1 MTVHDTS
8 QAPESASSHDRA
20 ASVFAGLRPSASA
33 ATSPAAGR
41 PRIPR
46 GLMATGTV
54 VLASSMALGLTG
66 QVDPVSAATKR
77 PAEKPKTPSVLGK
90 SIRDAVSAARTAIAV
105 PAQAAE
111 GIPSVY
117 RVVAG
122 DTVSSIAGR
131 YGLSTASVL
140 ALNGLGWTTLIFP
153 GQDLKLGGAA
163 SPAPAEETLPD
174 RAGRYTIV
182 AGDTISGIADRFGVS
197 TQSVLSANGLGWS
210 SIIYPGQTIA
220 IPGIV
225 DFTEAISVIDAP
237 VDEAPAEEAPS
248 IAEPIAEVAPAPEP
262 VAPPAPVNG
271 SYTIVSGDT
280 LSSIAAKFGISTDS
294 LMSANG
300 LDWSSVIY
308 TGGNLVIPGVATP
321 AMSVASSVEGL
332 TAEMAQ
338 NAAIIIQVGR
348 ELGVSDYGIVIA
360 LATAAQESTLRNLDW
375 GDRDSVGL
383 FQQRP
388 SSGWGSV
395 EQLTD
400 PYHSARLFYGGPSNP
415 NAGWTRGLLD
425 ISGWDSLPLT
435 VAAQSVQIS
444 AFPDAYAKW
453 EASAW
458 SWLAALG

>member
-1 MTVHDTS
+1 MTDTS
-8 QAPESASSHDRA
+8 QDRA
-20 ASVFAGLRPSASA
+20 AAVFAGLRPSAHT
-33 ATSPAAGR
+33 ATSPTAPR

-90 SIRDAVSAARTAIAV
+90 SLRDAVSAARTAVTGAAL
-105 PAQAAE
+105 AQVAE
-111 GIPSVY
+111 SAPSVY

-153 GQDLKLGGAA
+153 GQELKLGGAA
-163 SPAPAEETLPD
+163 SPAPAEEAVPD
-174 RAGRYTIV
+174 RSGRYTIV

-225 DFTEAISVIDAP
+225 DFTEAISVVEP
-237 VDEAPAEEAPS
+237 PAADAPS
-248 IAEPIAEVAPAPEP
+248 IAEPVTEVAPPAAPEP
-262 VAPPAPVNG
+262 VAPPATPPAPEPVNG

-280 LSSIAAKFGISTDS
+280 LSSVAAKFGISTEA
-294 LMSANG
+294 LMGANG
-300 LDWSSVIY
+300 LDYSSVIY

-332 TAEMAQ
+332 TDEMAQ

-400 PYHSARLFYGGPSNP
+400 PYYSARLFYGGPSNP

-453 EASAW
+453 ESSAW
-458 SWLAALG
+458 AWLAALS

>member
-1 MTVHDTS
+1 MTVHDTP
-8 QAPESASSHDRA
+8 QDRA
-20 ASVFAGLRPSASA
+20 AAVFAGLRPSATA
-33 ATSPAAGR
+33 PDTSTYR

-66 QVDPVSAATKR
+66 QIDPASAAAKR

-90 SIRDAVSAARTAIAV
+90 SIRDAVTAARTAITAPTQV
-105 PAQAAE
+105 SE
-111 GIPSVY
+111 STPSVY
-117 RVVAG
+117 RVLAG

-153 GQDLKLGGAA
+153 GQELKLGGAA
-163 SPAPAEETLPD
+163 SPAAEQEAALPD

-225 DFTEAISVIDAP
+225 DFTEAITVIDAP
-237 VDEAPAEEAPS
+237 SADAPS
-248 IAEPIAEVAPAPEP
+248 IGEPAMEVTPPPAQEP
-262 VAPPAPVNG
+262 VAPPPAPEPPAPANG

-280 LSSIAAKFGISTDS
+280 LSSVATKFGITTEA
-294 LMSANG
+294 LMAANG
-300 LDWSSVIY
+300 LDWASVIY
-308 TGGNLVIPGVATP
+308 TGGNLVIPGVTTP
-321 AMSVASSVEGL
+321 AISVASNVEGL
-332 TAEMAQ
+332 TDEMAQ

-348 ELGVSDYGIVIA
+348 QLGVSDYGIVIA

-388 SSGWGSV
+388 SSGWGSI

-400 PYHSARLFYGGPSNP
+400 PYYAARLFYGGPGNP
-415 NAGWTRGLLD
+415 NAGWTSGLLD
-425 ISGWDSLPLT
+425 ISGWESLPLT

-444 AFPDAYAKW
+444 AYPDAYAKW
-453 EASAW
+453 ESSAW
-458 SWLAALG
+458 AWLAALG

>member
-1 MTVHDTS
+1 MTSYDTH
-8 QAPESASSHDRA
+8 QDADRA
-20 ASVFAGLRPSASA
+20 RSVFAGLRPSAA
-33 ATSPAAGR
+33 APLPDVTR

-66 QVDPVSAATKR
+66 QVDPVSAAAKR
-77 PAEKPKTPSVLGK
+77 PADKPKTPSVLGK
-90 SIRDAVSAARTAIAV
+90 SIRDAVNTVRETLAPAA
-105 PAQAAE
+105 AQVAE
-111 GIPSVY
+111 SVPSVY

-131 YGLSTASVL
+131 FGLSTASVL

-153 GQDLKLGGAA
+153 GQELKLGGAA
-163 SPAPAEETLPD
+163 IPTSAPESTPD

-225 DFTEAISVIDAP
+225 DFTEAVPVLEEPVAAP
-237 VDEAPAEEAPS
+237 VVEA
-248 IAEPIAEVAPAPEP
+248 APAPEP
-262 VAPPAPVNG
+262 EPAPPVVEAPPAPTV
-271 SYTIVSGDT
+271 SYTIVAGDT
-280 LSSIAAKFGISTDS
+280 LSSIATRFGITTEA

-308 TGGNLVIPGVATP
+308 TGDTLVIPG
-321 AMSVASSVEGL
+321 AMEPVVSTASSVEGL
-332 TAEMAQ
+332 TEEMAQ
-338 NAAIIIQVGR
+338 NASIIIAVGR

-425 ISGWDSLPLT
+425 ISGWESLPLT

-453 EASAW
+453 ETSAW
-458 SWLAALG
+458 AWLAALG